1 MPKKINKNHFFL
13 LKKKTYKVVKAYRMI
28 HLNMDMMKNE
38 MKVLVMMLNNQM
50 MNNQNHKE
58 INLVLVMLDTYMMI
72 EIVALLFVDKK

>member
-1 MPKKINKNHFFL
+1 
-13 LKKKTYKVVKAYRMI
+13 VKAYRMI

>member
-1 MPKKINKNHFFL
+1 M
-13 LKKKTYKVVKAYRMI
+13 KAYRMI

-38 MKVLVMMLNNQM
+38 MKVLVMVLNNQT